1 MAKLILLDVD
11 FECIGIVV
19 GQQIL
24 LSWNYKNIADFNLLC
39 ALNPGKPISGGGGAL
54 KALSEGK
61 YPQSNFKVIFLVP
74 KLWLR
79 VSNLF
84 EHIEA

>member
-1 MAKLILLDVD
+1 MEDDKKDGNRKMAKLILLDVD

-39 ALNPGKPISGGGGAL
+39 ALNPGKPIRGEGGGL
-54 KALSEGK
+54 
-61 YPQSNFKVIFLVP
+61 
-74 KLWLR
+74 
-79 VSNLF
+79 
-84 EHIEA
+84 